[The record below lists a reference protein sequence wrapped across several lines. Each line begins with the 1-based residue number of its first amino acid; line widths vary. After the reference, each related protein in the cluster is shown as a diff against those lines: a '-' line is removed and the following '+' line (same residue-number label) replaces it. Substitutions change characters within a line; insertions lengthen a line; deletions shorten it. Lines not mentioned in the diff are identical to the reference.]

1 MVLLYSNQAIA
12 EYTDKDLIPRFEYL
26 RALSLGKTA
35 GTDTMVVALNK
46 LVLNNPNHPVT
57 PLAKEILQK
66 YDKNKTQVSVAAPSG
81 NAANQEN
88 NANAGAATNTD
99 NFAQSSDTIVPDIYK
114 LNLNTTHFYI
124 MMVDGNKVNVNA
136 AKTRISDFVSKEFL
150 SSNLSVNTIVLD
162 AGWQMISISSF
173 KNSQAA
179 MDFYN
184 AISKNEY
191 VNSSL
196 GKSDYKQMII
206 SIENYPVFYREKK
219 YNGYLNFFRKNYLK

>member
-1 MVLLYSNQAIA
+1 
-12 EYTDKDLIPRFEYL
+12 
-26 RALSLGKTA
+26 
-35 GTDTMVVALNK
+35 LNK

-81 NAANQEN
+81 NAANPEN
-88 NANAGAATNTD
+88 NANAGAATNTG
-99 NFAQSSDTIVPDIYK
+99 NFSQSNDTIVPDIYK

-184 AISKNEY
+184 TISKNEY